1 MVCTVLA
8 AQDRD
13 PADALSFR
21 SKSVT
26 IDRQTNLI
34 EFEDPRFTRGNIH
47 IEADKAV
54 ATSDDF
60 EQRGE
65 LRFTGHVRMTA
76 DAAVIEAASAVFTFD
91 QNQLLRGELT
101 GSPASFTGVEAS
113 KKKPVRGEAGEFE
126 YDNVAR
132 TLRMKDNARINKE
145 INKDEYEI
153 RGCDLI
159 YDFDAERVSSGSTD
173 CPEGFNFRRLPRADQ
188 QPPATEPPR

>member
-8 AQDRD
+8 AQDDD
-13 PADALSFR
+13 PADALSLD

-34 EFEDPRFTRGNIH
+34 QFESPKFAQGDIH

-65 LRFTGHVRMTA
+65 LRFTGHVRIKV
-76 DAAVIEAASAVFTFD
+76 DAAVLEAATAVFTFD
-91 QNQLLRGELT
+91 HNQLLRGELQ
-101 GSPASFTGVEAS
+101 GSPASFTGLEAS
-113 KKKPVRGEAGEFE
+113 KKKPVRGEASKFV
-126 YDNVAR
+126 YDNVKH
-132 TLRMKDNARINKE
+132 TLRMTSNAWINKE

-188 QPPATEPPR
+188 QTPPADAPQ